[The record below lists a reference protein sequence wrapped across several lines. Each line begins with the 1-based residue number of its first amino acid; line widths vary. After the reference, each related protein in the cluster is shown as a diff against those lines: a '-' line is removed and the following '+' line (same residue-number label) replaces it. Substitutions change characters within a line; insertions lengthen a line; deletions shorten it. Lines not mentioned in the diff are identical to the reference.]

1 MRHLMTK
8 RCAYIKIFLAC
19 LCASFSLISA
29 ESGSTL
35 TSIENGESTK
45 YTNGTLQND
54 VAPSE
59 STGHAR
65 PTLIKSVVDKTT
77 HNSKENLDDSD
88 NLSDENDST
97 HHSSHHIHLVNWK
110 WEEYGKILTI
120 ALVLMLAGI
129 IKLGFHHT
137 PVLPNYM
144 PESCVIILIGIGLG
158 AIIYSG
164 KKFVDVNEEHDE
176 HPFDIYPHYTNY
188 FPRFTS
194 ELFFQVL
201 LPPIILDSAYSM
213 YDRQFLDNL
222 GGVLLFALVGTLFN
236 SFLIGYGLYV
246 THYLGFMGELPVK
259 TIDFLKFASLIA
271 ATDPVAVLAI
281 FQEIGVNISLYFT
294 VFGESLLND
303 GISVVL
309 YNSMVAL
316 GQIELDSPDGTVDK
330 MNYLLAFFSFFTVVF
345 GGLLIG
351 ICIGIVTTII
361 VRFTSQTQSIE
372 PFIIIVMAYISY
384 ILSETLHWSG
394 IISLI
399 GCGLT
404 QKRYAFLNISKSSLT
419 TVKNSVK
426 TIATFSDVII
436 FLFLGIVTI
445 SHDDLTWHWGFCLWA
460 LFWCQIVRF
469 AGVFLLTAILNK
481 RLLKKISRKEQFII
495 AYGGLRGAVGFS
507 LAIILS
513 QSEKGLTT
521 QIFLTA
527 TLFIVYFTVFLQGG
541 TIKFLVNKLN
551 IDKEEE
557 KVKMISDDVNEKT
570 IDLVMSGVGAVVGKV
585 TYSRVLEKFQAF
597 DKKFIQRWLLKDD
610 VNHKMTEKLNKISL
624 NEHYARL
631 YGPTILAHQRK
642 VNYVL
647 KSIIPDVNL
656 ISMSPSGTIR
666 HENGNK
672 KYSLQPKSSST
683 STSNGNKDFMFTNV
697 IMDKKILQRAFS
709 GNAFEK
715 TRNARLMSSAGI
727 SDGSDSVSDQFDDL
741 LREKRQKTRVI
752 WQSAFSQIVKSPAV
766 RRRHRTSSSP
776 ENMYWIDQDDY
787 LQNASN
793 DQDLVIDGL
802 SENKDDRT
810 RIKNEYEKAK
820 NEYKIKNGRSH
831 NFGEFN
837 SATRQ
842 DDINKNMQNR
852 KEDTSNFENLNMSM
866 KMDDEKTNSKST
878 TRL

>member
-1 MRHLMTK
+1 
-8 RCAYIKIFLAC
+8 
-19 LCASFSLISA
+19 
-29 ESGSTL
+29 
-35 TSIENGESTK
+35 
-45 YTNGTLQND
+45 
-54 VAPSE
+54 
-59 STGHAR
+59 
-65 PTLIKSVVDKTT
+65 
-77 HNSKENLDDSD
+77 
-88 NLSDENDST
+88 
-97 HHSSHHIHLVNWK
+97 
-110 WEEYGKILTI
+110 
-120 ALVLMLAGI
+120 
-129 IKLGFHHT
+129 
-137 PVLPNYM
+137 
-144 PESCVIILIGIGLG
+144 
-158 AIIYSG
+158 
-164 KKFVDVNEEHDE
+164 
-176 HPFDIYPHYTNY
+176 
-188 FPRFTS
+188 
-194 ELFFQVL
+194 
-201 LPPIILDSAYSM
+201 M

-372 PFIIIVMAYISY
+372 PFVIIIMAYISY

-399 GCGLT
+399 GCGIT

-445 SHDDLTWHWGFCLWA
+445 SHDDLKWHWGFCLWA

-521 QIFLTA
+521 RIFLTA

-570 IDLVMSGVGAVVGKV
+570 IDLVMAGVGAVVGKV

-647 KSIIPDVNL
+647 KSSIVL
-656 ISMSPSGTIR
+656 VYQ
-666 HENGNK
+666 H
-672 KYSLQPKSSST
+672 
-683 STSNGNKDFMFTNV
+683 
-697 IMDKKILQRAFS
+697 ILFL
-709 GNAFEK
+709 F
-715 TRNARLMSSAGI
+715 
-727 SDGSDSVSDQFDDL
+727 
-741 LREKRQKTRVI
+741 
-752 WQSAFSQIVKSPAV
+752 
-766 RRRHRTSSSP
+766 
-776 ENMYWIDQDDY
+776 
-787 LQNASN
+787 
-793 DQDLVIDGL
+793 
-802 SENKDDRT
+802 
-810 RIKNEYEKAK
+810 
-820 NEYKIKNGRSH
+820 
-831 NFGEFN
+831 
-837 SATRQ
+837 
-842 DDINKNMQNR
+842 
-852 KEDTSNFENLNMSM
+852 
-866 KMDDEKTNSKST
+866 
-878 TRL
+878 

>member
-1 MRHLMTK
+1 MYRIRTNG
-8 RCAYIKIFLAC
+8 CAFLPFLL
-19 LCASFSLISA
+19 LCVCATLPLIS
-29 ESGSTL
+29 T
-35 TSIENGESTK
+35 ENGSVDTPVEEDATVKTERETTK
-45 YTNGTLQND
+45 EKED
-54 VAPSE
+54 KHDHKH
-59 STGHAR
+59 HAR
-65 PTLIKSVVDKTT
+65 PTLTKANVDQIST
-77 HNSKENLDDSD
+77 ND
-88 NLSDENDST
+88 LSEDFLTLHTLHVKNDSH
-97 HHSSHHIHLVNWK
+97 HHSTHHIHLVNWK

-120 ALVLMLAGI
+120 ALTLILAGI

-137 PVLPNYM
+137 PILSKYI
-144 PESCVIILIGIGLG
+144 PESCVIIIIGIGLG
-158 AIIYSG
+158 AIIYTG
-164 KKFVDVNEEHDE
+164 KSDKELHSNEDE
-176 HPFDIYPHYTNY
+176 HPHYTNY

-236 SFLIGYGLYV
+236 SFSIGYGLYV

-316 GQIELDSPDGTVDK
+316 GQIESDSADGTVDK
-330 MNYLLAFFSFFTVVF
+330 MNYLLAFLSFFTVVF
-345 GGLLIG
+345 GGLMIG
-351 ICIGIVTTII
+351 ISIGILTSII

-372 PFIIIVMAYISY
+372 PFVIIIMAYISY
-384 ILSETLHWSG
+384 ILSETVHWSG

-399 GCGLT
+399 GCGVT
-404 QKRYAFLNISKSSLT
+404 QKRYAFLNISKNSLT

-481 RLLKKISRKEQFII
+481 RLLKRISRKEQFII

-513 QSEKGLTT
+513 QTEKGLTS

-570 IDLVMSGVGAVVGKV
+570 IDLVMSGVGAIVGKV

-597 DKKFIQRWLLKDD
+597 DKKFIQRWLLRDNVLD
-610 VNHKMTEKLNKISL
+610 KMTEKLNKISL

-647 KSIIPDVNL
+647 KSIVPDVNL
-656 ISMSPSGTIR
+656 ISMSPSGGNLDDNNVESSHQKPSIASKTM
-666 HENGNK
+666 ENGDKN
-672 KYSLQPKSSST
+672 
-683 STSNGNKDFMFTNV
+683 FMFTNV
-697 IMDKKILQRAFS
+697 VMDKKILQRAFS

-715 TRNARLMSSAGI
+715 TRNARIMSSAGI
-727 SDGSDSVSDQFDDL
+727 SDDYNNVSDQFDDL

-752 WQSAFSQIVKSPAV
+752 WQSAFSQVALQ
-766 RRRHRTSSSP
+766 RRKRTSSYP
-776 ENMYWIDQDDY
+776 EDVHVKDQDNFLHNMSEDP
-787 LQNASN
+787 N
-793 DQDLVIDGL
+793 LVNSGL
-802 SENKDDRT
+802 NEFGDDRV
-810 RIKNEYEKAK
+810 RIKNLYDRAK
-820 NEYKIKNGRSH
+820 NEYKVKH
-831 NFGEFN
+831 DQHYNFGEFN
-837 SATRQ
+837 SSTRNR
-842 DDINKNMQNR
+842 DINENKNGNKKDDR
-852 KEDTSNFENLNMSM
+852 DFESFNMSID
-866 KMDDEKTNSKST
+866 MDNDNSSLKSIN